1 VPRQLNVKILRGKT
15 YKHLNSIKSSKG
27 IGEPP
32 FFLGASVFFALREA
46 VKAARAQNGLVDPL
60 VGLKSPCTPET
71 LRLACGDELVQK
83 ATVLPTN
90 ESDKP
95 WSVRLI

>member
-1 VPRQLNVKILRGKT
+1 VPLQLNVKILRGKT
-15 YKHLNSIKSSKG
+15 YKHLRTIKSSKG
-27 IGEPP
+27 VGEPP
-32 FFLGASVFFALREA
+32 FLMGVSVFFALREA
-46 VKAARAQNGLVDPL
+46 VKAARAQNGLAGPL
-60 VGLKSPCTPET
+60 IGLKSPCTAET

-90 ESDKP
+90 ESEKP